1 MPADSS
7 DPTSERTSASADS
20 PDSTS
25 EGTFASAGSPGAATD
40 APAASAEPRT
50 WQDRYTGA
58 VMNTFGVPRLELVSG
73 SGTHVTD
80 SEGRTYLDLLGGI
93 AVLSLGHGHPALVGA
108 VADQVARLGHV
119 SNFFTTEPQVRL
131 AERLLGIAVPGG
143 APEGSR
149 VFLSNSGTEANEA
162 AVKIVRRHGS
172 ARFGPGR
179 PGRILALEH
188 AFHGRTLGALAL
200 THKAAYREP
209 FAPLGPDVTF
219 VAPGDIDAVRR
230 ELAVGDVAGLFLEPV
245 QGEAGVTPLPD
256 GFLAAAGQAAREA
269 RALVVIDE
277 IQTGIGRTGT
287 WLGHHRPEL
296 GGGFVP
302 DVVTLA
308 KGLGGGMPIGAT
320 IALGEHAAAQL
331 GPGAHGTTF
340 GGNPV
345 AAAAALAVLDV
356 VGAPGFLQSVDRTG
370 SALRAAVEAVGS
382 PLVTGT
388 RGAGLHIGVQ
398 LSGEHSAAISSA
410 AQDAGLIVNPVTP
423 DAIRLAPALV
433 LSDDDV
439 AEAAEKLAL
448 ALGRVERALATSE
461 RGSAP
466 PPVTSERD
474 SAPGGNDAD
483 ADTDTTGVEEI
494 PR

>member
-1 MPADSS
+1 MSTTTPQPGDDRDPAVDAAA
-7 DPTSERTSASADS
+7 DGADGVTSAA
-20 PDSTS
+20 PTG
-25 EGTFASAGSPGAATD
+25 E
-40 APAASAEPRT
+40 PAAAPDQPAEPAEPTT

-58 VMNTFGVPRLELVSG
+58 VMNTFGTPRLELVSG

-119 SNFFTTEPQVRL
+119 SNFFTTNPQVRL
-131 AERLLGIAVPGG
+131 AERLLEIVVPGG

-162 AVKIVRRHGS
+162 ALKIVRRHGTE
-172 ARFGPGR
+172 RFGTGR

-219 VAPGDIDAVRR
+219 VAPGDIEAVRR
-230 ELAVGDVAGLFLEPV
+230 ELAVGDVAGLIVEPI
-245 QGEAGVTPLPD
+245 QGEAGVVPLPE
-256 GFLAAAGQAAREA
+256 GFLAEAGQAARDA
-269 RALVVIDE
+269 GALVVVDE

-287 WLGHHRPEL
+287 WLGHHRREL

-320 IALGEHAAAQL
+320 IAIGEHAATQL

-340 GGNPV
+340 GGNPTS
-345 AAAAALAVLDV
+345 AAAALAVLDV
-356 VGAPGFLQSVDRTG
+356 VGAPGFLDGVEQVGKS
-370 SALRAAVEAVGS
+370 LRAAIESIGS
-382 PLVTGT
+382 PLVAGT
-388 RGAGLHIGVQ
+388 RGAGLLVGVE
-398 LSGEHSAAISSA
+398 LTGEHSAAVTAA
-410 AQDAGLIVNPVTP
+410 AQDAGLIVNPVAP
-423 DAIRLAPALV
+423 DTVRLAPALI
-433 LSDDDV
+433 LSEDDV

-448 ALGRVERALATSE
+448 ALDRVEQNLTSE
-461 RGSAP
+461 GTSAA
-466 PPVTSERD
+466 EDGR
-474 SAPGGNDAD
+474 
-483 ADTDTTGVEEI
+483 
-494 PR
+494 R